1 MGFPDDTVV
10 KKLPANAGDT
20 GDARDTG
27 DPWVVKIPGEG
38 NGNPFQYS
46 CLENSMDRGA
56 MGYSPWGC
64 TELDTTEHTR
74 RVNAHELCEKWSGT
88 FTERET

>member
-1 MGFPDDTVV
+1 
-10 KKLPANAGDT
+10 
-20 GDARDTG
+20 
-27 DPWVVKIPGEG
+27 
-38 NGNPFQYS
+38 
-46 CLENSMDRGA
+46 MDRRA

-88 FTERET
+88 FTERETEAQQLCFPLCNIICLCKNQN